1 MKDELIKNVRLVK
14 LQIFPAAKKRQKA
27 SFHVTDIIQNLK
39 QLLLKFS
46 NNIFIL
52 NSENITF

>member
-1 MKDELIKNVRLVK
+1 MKDELKKNVRLVK

>member
-27 SFHVTDIIQNLK
+27 SFHL
-39 QLLLKFS
+39 S
-46 NNIFIL
+46 YRH
-52 NSENITF
+52 NSKSETAST